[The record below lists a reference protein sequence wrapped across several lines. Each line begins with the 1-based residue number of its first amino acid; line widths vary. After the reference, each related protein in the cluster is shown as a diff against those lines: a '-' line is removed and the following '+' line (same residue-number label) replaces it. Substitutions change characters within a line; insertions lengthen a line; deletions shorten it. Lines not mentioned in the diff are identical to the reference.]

1 MRSSLRTTL
10 LLLGGIFLTI
20 GVLIASETG
29 NSRLTEGYRQVIQ
42 SQQAQTAI
50 NALLAELVNAE
61 AGQRGYLLTGNEE
74 YLDPYNLAI
83 PKIRTLVADVAAYY
97 RDEPTELES
106 FNAIAG
112 LIDRKL
118 TEMELTLIYGKRDLQ
133 VALDLVRTDFGKQS
147 LDGIRNGLSE
157 LYGHE
162 AVKVSQSLAFAD
174 RDLLLARWGIALITA
189 LNIVLLVVLGMQ
201 YARRIARAEEEHERL
216 SQESELLDRLVR
228 QRTAQL
234 SDLAAHL
241 QRVTEDEKTRLSRE
255 LHDELGA
262 LLTATKLDLHWVR
275 TRVDRLEPAR
285 EDLID
290 KLKRVISH
298 VDQGIQ
304 IKRRLIED
312 LRPTVLLNFGLG
324 VAIQQLVD
332 EVATRNNWQADV
344 KVPDEIP
351 SFTTDAAIAL
361 YRIVQESMTNAS
373 KYAGATRIE
382 IELRCNEEVVR
393 LTIRDNGKG
402 FLQDREA
409 DRKAGHHGLLGM
421 EQRAIA
427 LGGWLQADSKPSKG
441 VVVVVE
447 VPLATCVQVPSIEDS
462 DTSDEGPPPSASASR
477 GAVA

>member
-10 LLLGGIFLTI
+10 LLVGGILLTL

-74 YLDPYNLAI
+74 YLEPYNLAI
-83 PKIRTLVADVAAYY
+83 PKIRTLVADVGNHY
-97 RDEPTELES
+97 RTSPAELTQ

-147 LDGIRNGLSE
+147 LDGIRRGLAE

-162 AVKVSQSLAFAD
+162 AVKVSRSLAFAD
-174 RDLLLARWGIALITA
+174 RDLMLARWGIALITA

-201 YARRIARAEEEHERL
+201 YARRLAQAEEEHERL
-216 SQESELLDRLVR
+216 SQESQFLDRLVR
-228 QRTAQL
+228 QRTSQL

-241 QRVTEDEKTRLSRE
+241 QRVTEEEKTRLSRE

-275 TRVDRLEPAR
+275 GKIAKLDPAPA
-285 EDLID
+285 EVLD
-290 KLKRVISH
+290 KLKRVVSH

-312 LRPTVLLNFGLG
+312 LRPTVLLNFGICEA
-324 VAIQQLVD
+324 VQQLVE
-332 EVATRNNWQADV
+332 EVGARNGWETAV
-344 KVPDEIP
+344 KLPEDMP
-351 SFTTDAAIAL
+351 PLTTDAAIAL

-373 KYAGATRIE
+373 KYAGATRVE
-382 IELRCNEEVVR
+382 IELRCTDEVIR
-393 LTIRDNGKG
+393 LTVRDNGKG
-402 FLQDREA
+402 FMPDREA
-409 DRKAGHHGLLGM
+409 DRQAGHHGLLGM

-427 LGGWLQADSKPSKG
+427 LGGWLQADSRPAQG

-447 VPLATCVQVPSIEDS
+447 LPRASCVQPVVPDGAEAGLPVGDNS
-462 DTSDEGPPPSASASR
+462 SR
-477 GAVA
+477 DNPA

>member
-74 YLDPYNLAI
+74 YLEPYNLAI
-83 PKIRTLVADVAAYY
+83 PKIRTLVADVGNYY
-97 RDEPTELES
+97 RDAPTELAS

-147 LDGIRNGLSE
+147 LDGIRRGLSE

-162 AVKVSQSLAFAD
+162 AVKVSQSLAYAD
-174 RDLLLARWGIALITA
+174 RDLLLSRWGIALITA

-201 YARRIARAEEEHERL
+201 YARRLAHAEEERERL
-216 SQESELLDRLVR
+216 AQESELLDRLVR

-234 SDLAAHL
+234 SDLAAYL

-262 LLTATKLDLHWVR
+262 LLTATKLDLHWLRNRIGKLDPVP
-275 TRVDRLEPAR
+275 DELQE
-285 EDLID
+285 
-290 KLKRVISH
+290 KLKRVMSH

-312 LRPTVLLNFGLG
+312 LRPSVLLNFGLG
-324 VAIQQLVD
+324 PAVQQLVE
-332 EVATRNNWQADV
+332 EVAARNNWESEV
-344 KVPDEIP
+344 RLPEEIP
-351 SFTTDAAIAL
+351 TFTSDAAIAL
-361 YRIVQESMTNAS
+361 YRIVQESMTNAT
-373 KYAGATRIE
+373 KYSSATRVE
-382 IELRCNEEVVR
+382 IELRCTEEVIR
-393 LTIRDNGKG
+393 LTIRDNGMG
-402 FLQDREA
+402 FKVDRES
-409 DRKAGHHGLLGM
+409 DPRAGHHGLLGM

-427 LGGWLQADSKPSKG
+427 LGGWLQANSRPSEG
-441 VVVVVE
+441 VAVVVE
-447 VPLATCVQVPSIEDS
+447 LPRATCVQPPEPEDAG
-462 DTSDEGPPPSASASR
+462 D
-477 GAVA
+477 GAGSGAGYPQGAAA